1 MTETRR
7 PTPGPPRPGCT
18 LCGHWAPGGLRKVGP
33 ASRHWAASHGRGS
46 VNGGWGL
53 GHRGQGRAPRAARQL
68 RPGPHRPHGGTPG
81 RGGARPE
88 YLRAGGR
95 RSEGCTCVRV
105 CPGRMG
111 GATAR
116 GSRPGREPHAERAE
130 EGGLTLGAG
139 GAASLTSPP
148 PLRAGARAVSPRVG
162 AQAKL
167 PGRTDG
173 REAAAAARARLSR
186 ALSRRCRIAGR
197 RCRRRRRAGGR
208 AAGGAVRPRPGRTAG
223 PPAAAIGPR
232 RRPPPPP
239 IGHRAAPLLRHRP
252 AGGAPGGTRG
262 KVGRNLR
269 AHGGRGR
276 DGSER
281 GGAPG
286 NRSSRRRRA
295 PGSGRRATSPGR
307 APRPAVPPLN
317 ESALTLRS
325 PGSAESDC
333 PRHPKRRLPRPLC
346 TDPL

>member
-1 MTETRR
+1 MTGKRR
-7 PTPGPPRPGCT
+7 PTPGPPHPGCT

-68 RPGPHRPHGGTPG
+68 RPGPHRPHGRTPG

-88 YLRAGGR
+88 YLQASGR
-95 RSEGCTCVRV
+95 RSEGCTCVSV

-111 GATAR
+111 GGRWPGSRAWGGSRTPSGPRKGDSPWGLEGPRAWRPRPRGGRERAPSPR
-116 GSRPGREPHAERAE
+116 GSVRRRSSQDRRT
-130 EGGLTLGAG
+130 GG
-139 GAASLTSPP
+139 
-148 PLRAGARAVSPRVG
+148 
-162 AQAKL
+162 
-167 PGRTDG
+167 
-173 REAAAAARARLSR
+173 
-186 ALSRRCRIAGR
+186 
-197 RCRRRRRAGGR
+197 RRRRPRPPQPRSEPPLPDRWAAVPAPAAGGR
-208 AAGGAVRPRPGRTAG
+208 AAGGAVRPGPGRTAG

-232 RRPPPPP
+232 RRPPPAP

-286 NRSSRRRRA
+286 NPSGWRRRA
-295 PGSGRRATSPGR
+295 PGSRRLATRAGR
-307 APRPAVPPLN
+307 APRPAVPPLS
-317 ESALTLRS
+317 ESVLALRR
-325 PGSAESDC
+325 PGSVERDS
-333 PRHPKRRLPRPLC
+333 PRHPTRRLPRPLC